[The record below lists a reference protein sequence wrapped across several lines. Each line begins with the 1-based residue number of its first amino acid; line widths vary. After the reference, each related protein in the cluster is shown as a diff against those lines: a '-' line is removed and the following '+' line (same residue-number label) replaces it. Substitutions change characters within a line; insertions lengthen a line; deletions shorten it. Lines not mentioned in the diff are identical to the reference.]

1 MCPFFDCLLWTA
13 AADWKMQLSEWRQ
26 MRLLS
31 GIVWARGGASTSC
44 YSQEDLH
51 WTGVTLEQRCLRR
64 EKIVVV
70 FDLCI
75 KWLCVCI
82 IALLYRCFFL
92 LLTYH
97 YVDATVLCDL
107 LYTSSVH
114 SKVSHCSRSEYR
126 LVPEELALLLA
137 ILQPETQLHTF
148 PQLTPLD
155 QNCFS
160 LLLVALPLY
169 WFLLHHL
176 FRANNDLN
184 FSQAK
189 TANADAKN
197 PTQYLTINSWWQ

>member
-137 ILQPETQLHTF
+137 ILQPETQLIDTVTYFPPTHTLRSKLF
-148 PQLTPLD
+148 FVVACRIAIVLISTSS
-155 QNCFS
+155 S
-160 LLLVALPLY
+160 L
-169 WFLLHHL
+169 
-176 FRANNDLN
+176 
-184 FSQAK
+184 SCK
-189 TANADAKN
+189 
-197 PTQYLTINSWWQ
+197 